1 LILVRRGLRSQEF
14 DTYAFDEVDI
24 HANFHAF
31 SEAAAK
37 SVHMMDERIGRGVAL
52 NGGRRDGNGL
62 DGGVDNGITGER
74 DWALF
79 RVVGAGEED
88 ARIGH

>member
-1 LILVRRGLRSQEF
+1 MADDVMGTGSMAGL
-14 DTYAFDEVDI
+14 
-24 HANFHAF
+24 
-31 SEAAAK
+31 
-37 SVHMMDERIGRGVAL
+37 
-52 NGGRRDGNGL
+52 
-62 DGGVDNGITGER
+62 DNGITGER